1 MLNEN
6 ILNIKG
12 TTEFK
17 YETKDSSRTK
27 VLNSVIEYLDD
38 KKSNNYDY
46 KTVPVSGK
54 VLGKEEILNAVEAC
68 LDGWFTGGR
77 FNNEFEK
84 KMQSFLGIK
93 YFLTCNS
100 GSSANLL
107 AVSALCSNQL
117 GKQKLKKGD
126 EVITCAMGFPT
137 TINPII
143 QNGLVPVFLDAKIS
157 NYNINDNVLE
167 QALSKKTKAIFI
179 AHTLGNPFNLDK
191 IQKFA
196 KKYNLFLIEDC
207 CDALGA
213 EFKGKK
219 VGTFGDI
226 ATLSFYP
233 AHHITMGEGGGIFC
247 KSSKLKKIIE
257 SLRDWGRD
265 CWCETGCDNTCK
277 KRFGWNFGSLPNGYD
292 HKYTYTNLGY
302 NLKITD
308 IQAAIGLAQF
318 ARLEEFIKIR
328 RKNFLYLKSLLL
340 KLNKYFLLPN
350 ATPNSNP
357 SWFGF
362 PLTIKTNSKI
372 TRHHLINYLENKNI
386 STRLLFGGN
395 ITKQP
400 YMLNQKYR
408 TIGNLNVSNRIMKNS
423 FWVGIYPGLQKRHLK
438 YVSNTLEN
446 YCNIYGNNKL

>member
-1 MLNEN
+1 MLEKNINVNE
-6 ILNIKG
+6 IKCQ
-12 TTEFK
+12 EK
-17 YETKDSSRTK
+17 DTKRED
-27 VLNSVIEYLDD
+27 VLNSVIDYLEFKNKNKNKINY
-38 KKSNNYDY
+38 KK
-46 KTVPVSGK
+46 VAVSGK
-54 VLGKEEILNAVEAC
+54 VLGKKEILNAVEAC

-77 FNNEFEK
+77 FNDEFEK
-84 KMQSFLGIK
+84 KMKTFLNIK

-107 AVSALCSNQL
+107 AMSSLCSDQL
-117 GKQKLKKGD
+117 GSKKLNKGD

-143 QNGLVPVFLDAKIS
+143 QNGLIPVFVDAKIS
-157 NYNINDNVLE
+157 NYNINENVLE
-167 QALSKKTKAIFI
+167 KAISKKTKAIFI
-179 AHTLGNPFNLDK
+179 AHTLGNPFNLNK
-191 IQKFA
+191 IVKFA
-196 KKYNLFLIEDC
+196 KKHNLFLIEDC

-247 KSSKLKKIIE
+247 KSSKLKRIIE

-277 KRFGWNFGSLPNGYD
+277 KRFSWSLGELPYGYD
-292 HKYTYTNLGY
+292 HKYTYSNLGY

-318 ARLEEFIKIR
+318 DKLEEFISIR
-328 RKNFLYLKSLLL
+328 RKNFFYLKNLLS
-340 KLNKYFLLPN
+340 KLNKYFILPN
-350 ATPNSNP
+350 ATPESNP

-362 PLTIKTNSKI
+362 PITIKSKSKI
-372 TRHHLINYLENKNI
+372 VRNHLINYLERNNI

-395 ITKQP
+395 IIKQP

-408 TIGNLNVSNRIMKNS
+408 VVGNLNISNRIMKNS
-423 FWVGIYPGLQKRHLK
+423 FWIGIYPGLKKNHLL
-438 YVSNTLEN
+438 YVSKILQN
-446 YCNIYGNNKL
+446 YCKLYCNNNS

>member
-1 MLNEN
+1 MLNEKIIN
-6 ILNIKG
+6 AKELI
-12 TTEFK
+12 EFN
-17 YETKDSSRTK
+17 YENNDFSRTK
-27 VLNSVIEYLDD
+27 VLDSVIKYLDE
-38 KKSNNYDY
+38 KKINKTNY
-46 KTVPVSGK
+46 KKVPVSGK
-54 VLGKEEILNAVEAC
+54 VLGNHEILNAVEAC

-84 KMQSFLGIK
+84 KMKDFLNIK

-107 AVSALCSNQL
+107 AISALCSDQL
-117 GKQKLKKGD
+117 GEKKLKKGD

-143 QNGLVPVFLDAKIS
+143 QNGLVPVFVDAKIS
-157 NYNINDNVLE
+157 NYNINEKMLE
-167 QALSKKTKAIFI
+167 RAISKKTKAIFI
-179 AHTLGNPFNLDK
+179 AHTLGNPFDVDK
-191 IQKFA
+191 IKKFA
-196 KKYNLFLIEDC
+196 KKHNLYLIEDC

-213 EFKGKK
+213 EFQGQK

-247 KSSKLKKIIE
+247 KSSKLKRIIE
-257 SLRDWGRD
+257 SIRDWGRD

-277 KRFGWNFGSLPNGYD
+277 KRFEWDFDSLPYGYD
-292 HKYTYTNLGY
+292 HKYTYSNLGY

-308 IQAAIGLAQF
+308 IQAAIGVAQF
-318 ARLEEFIKIR
+318 NRLEEFITTR
-328 RKNFLYLKSLLL
+328 RENFSYLKNLLS
-340 KLNKYFLLPN
+340 KLNEYFVLPK
-350 ATPNSNP
+350 ATPYSNP

-362 PLTIKTNSKI
+362 PLTIKSKSKI
-372 TRHHLINYLENKNI
+372 KRNHLINYLEYKNI

-400 YMLNQKYR
+400 YMLNQEFR
-408 TIGNLNVSNRIMKNS
+408 TIGNLNTSDRIMNNS
-423 FWVGIYPGLQKRHLK
+423 FWVGIYPGLHKRHLK
-438 YVSNTLEN
+438 YLAKTIEN
-446 YCNIYGNNKL
+446 YCSFYGNNKL